1 MERTPRRHSVRL
13 GGRCVEHWHASQ
25 PDWGLAFF
33 GTDRFVAVRTKAAAD
48 VRWDVFVP
56 QYRAD
61 CDFYQSLKVSG
72 WELMHCNSGR
82 VINAWQARWSEL
94 TYIMLMGVCEA
105 HCAAEPGQSGS
116 SLVKR

>member
-1 MERTPRRHSVRL
+1 MIWLAACKRGHPRRHSVRL
-13 GGRCVEHWHASQ
+13 GSRCVEHWHASQ

-33 GTDRFVAVRTKAAAD
+33 GTDRLVAVRTKAAAD

-72 WELMHCNSGR
+72 WQLMLCNAGR
-82 VINAWQARWSEL
+82 VVTAWQARLVRPHSI
-94 TYIMLMGVCEA
+94 TSA
-105 HCAAEPGQSGS
+105 HADRC
-116 SLVKR
+116 V